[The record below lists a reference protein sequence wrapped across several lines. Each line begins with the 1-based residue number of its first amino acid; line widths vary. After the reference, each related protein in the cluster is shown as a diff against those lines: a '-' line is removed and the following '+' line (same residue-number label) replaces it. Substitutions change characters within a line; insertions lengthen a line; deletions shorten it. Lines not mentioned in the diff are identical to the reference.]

1 MAAAESVG
9 AYLVVGLSH
18 RSAPPEVRER
28 LFVEDIDRHALLAD
42 ARAAGFGQAVVI
54 ATCERV
60 EIATVT
66 HDFGHAELTAGRLL
80 AGWAAMDCET
90 VGAQLS
96 IVRGVSALR
105 HLFAVAAALDSQ
117 VLGEPHVLGQLK
129 ASHRAASEA
138 GMVGRELEAA
148 LQAGYG
154 VAKRVRAETALAEQP
169 VSIATAALKVA
180 REVLG
185 DLRRAS
191 ALLVGLGE
199 MGELMAA
206 QLREAGVARLTFV
219 HPTQRRAELAAR
231 RAGGH
236 ARPWPELESA
246 LAEAD
251 IVVASLGEGR
261 YTIEQGAMRRV
272 LKRRR
277 QRPIFVMDAAVPGDV
292 DPAVHDLEPAFVYD
306 LGDLEQVAADGRA
319 RREAAA
325 LAAWRIVDE
334 ELDAFQRQRSAR
346 DAVPA
351 MTALRDH
358 FEAVRADVL
367 TSGKLD
373 AESATRLLVRR
384 LLHEPTQALRDAAA
398 EDEAERAELERSLRR
413 LFGIDP
419 RGGGQST
426 GRGGNDGREG

>member
-1 MAAAESVG
+1 VAAAESVG

-28 LFVEDIDRHALLAD
+28 LFVEDIDRAALLAD
-42 ARAAGFGQAVVI
+42 ARAVGFENAVVI
-54 ATCERV
+54 ATCERI
-60 EIATVT
+60 EIATLAR
-66 HDFGHAELTAGRLL
+66 DFGHAELLAGRLI
-80 AGWAAMDCET
+80 AGWADADAEA

-96 IVRGVSALR
+96 IARGVAALR

-129 ASHRAASEA
+129 ASHRAAVEA
-138 GMVGRELEAA
+138 GMVGGELEAA
-148 LQAGYG
+148 FQAAYG
-154 VAKRVRAETALAEQP
+154 VAKRVRSETALAEQP

-219 HPTQRRAELAAR
+219 HPTQRRAEFAAR
-231 RAGGH
+231 RAEAH
-236 ARPWPELESA
+236 VRPWAELETA

-251 IVVASLGEGR
+251 VVVASLGEGR
-261 YTIEQGAMRRV
+261 YTVDQGAMRRA

-277 QRPIFVMDAAVPGDV
+277 QRPIFVVDAAVPGDV
-292 DPAVHDLEPAFVYD
+292 EPAVHDLEPAFVYD
-306 LGDLEQVAADGRA
+306 LGDLEQVAADGRVQ
-319 RREAAA
+319 REAAA

-334 ELDAFQRQRSAR
+334 ELDAFQRQRGAR
-346 DAVPA
+346 GAVPA
-351 MTALRDH
+351 VTALREH
-358 FEAVRADVL
+358 FEALRAEVL

-373 AESATRLLVRR
+373 AEAATRLLVRR
-384 LLHEPTQALRDAAA
+384 LLHEPTRALRDAAA
-398 EDEAERAELERSLRR
+398 EDEAERAELERSLNR

-419 RGGGQST
+419 RGAGRQGGS
-426 GRGGNDGREG
+426 GGNDKEEG